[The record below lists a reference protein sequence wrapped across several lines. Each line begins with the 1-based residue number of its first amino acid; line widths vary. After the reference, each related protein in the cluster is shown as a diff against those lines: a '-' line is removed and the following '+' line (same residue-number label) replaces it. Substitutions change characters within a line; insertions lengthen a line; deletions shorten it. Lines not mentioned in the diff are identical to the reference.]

1 MNKSER
7 RLAEG
12 MFWLTAEPPKVT
24 LAQRYRKLAPL
35 LVPLLLTAGYFLA
48 QEPVRLRQELASQT
62 AELRS
67 ELSNQKANTQH
78 FVKLLA
84 DAFMGKVIF
93 DKASG
98 TAFFFDKPAAVRL
111 DNNALHINKP

>member
-1 MNKSER
+1 MTKSER

-12 MFWLTAEPPKVT
+12 MLWLTADPPKVT

-35 LVPLLLTAGYFLA
+35 LVPVLLVAGYFLA
-48 QEPVRLRQELASQT
+48 QELASQT
-62 AELRS
+62 GELRY
-67 ELSNQKANTQH
+67 ELSNQKASTQL
-78 FVKLLA
+78 FVKMLA

-98 TAFFFDKPAAVRL
+98 TAFFFDKPTAIRL
-111 DNNALHINKP
+111 DTK

>member
-1 MNKSER
+1 MTKSER

-12 MFWLTAEPPKVT
+12 MLWLTAEPPRVT

-35 LVPLLLTAGYFLA
+35 LVPVLLTAGYFLA
-48 QEPVRLRQELASQT
+48 QEPARLRQELASQT
-62 AELRS
+62 DALRH
-67 ELSNQKANTQH
+67 ELSNQKASTQL